1 MTKTPDTTN
10 TDQDDVVVS
19 SRVRLARNLAGF
31 PFVNRADPSQC
42 REIVSMVKSLEL
54 APEIGTTWIDMAEA
68 SATEQHVLLERHL
81 VSRQFVAADG
91 PRGVAITQD
100 RTLSIMVNE
109 EDHLRIQVLLPGS
122 RLRNA
127 WNQVNEV
134 DRRLERT
141 AELAIHP
148 RWGYLTACP
157 TNVGTAIRFSIM
169 AHLPALRLTNEIER
183 LRRAANSL
191 NLAVRGFYGEG
202 SESSGDFYQISN
214 QLTLGLSE
222 EDLLDTFVD
231 TVVPKVVGYE
241 RLAREMLL
249 ERNRILLEDR
259 VHRAFG
265 ILSAARL
272 LSIEE
277 GMKHLSRIRLGI
289 SLGILNDVSLDVVR
303 RLFLEMQPAHLRVTH
318 GTGAS
323 AEPVIEDLDD
333 EWIRECRATLVR
345 RTLCGAS

>member
-1 MTKTPDTTN
+1 MSHHSETPQ
-10 TDQDDVVVS
+10 TDQNDVVVS

-31 PFVNRADPSQC
+31 PFVNRADPAQC
-42 REIVSMVKSLEL
+42 REIVAMVKSMEL
-54 APEIGTTWIDMAEA
+54 APGTETTWIDM
-68 SATEQHVLLERHL
+68 TETSTTDRHVLLERHL
-81 VSRQFVAADG
+81 VSRQFISADG
-91 PRGVAITQD
+91 PRGVAITRD

-122 RLRNA
+122 QLRSA

-134 DRRLERT
+134 DRQLERT
-141 AELAIHP
+141 AEIAVHP

-169 AHLPALRLTNEIER
+169 AHLPALRMTNEVER
-183 LRRAANSL
+183 LRRAANNL
-191 NLAVRGFYGEG
+191 HLAVRGFYGEG

-222 EDLLDTFVD
+222 EELLTTFAD

-259 VHRAFG
+259 VHRAVG
-265 ILSAARL
+265 ILGSARL
-272 LSIEE
+272 LSIAEA
-277 GMKHLSRIRLGI
+277 MKQLSRLRLGI
-289 SLGILNDVSLDVVR
+289 SLGIIDVISLEDVQ
-303 RLFLEMQPAHLRVTH
+303 RLFLEIQPAHLRVAF
-318 GTGAS
+318 GAGAA
-323 AEPVIEDLDD
+323 AEPVAEDMDD
-333 EWIRECRATLVR
+333 EWIRECRATQVR
-345 RTLCGAS
+345 GRILDSP